1 MRRGHGT
8 RRSSSSRRVFSKQ
21 RYGGG
26 AAPVAEPVVTQT
38 AQTATSAPRMDV
50 GAGGKAKPPSLAI
63 GLLAGGGG
71 VGCLAGAWAT
81 GQQASN
87 PELTLAPTV
96 LSRARAA
103 QTTEPTIPKLPLC
116 QALP

>member
-1 MRRGHGT
+1 M
-8 RRSSSSRRVFSKQ
+8 RRSSSSRQVFSKQ

-50 GAGGKAKPPSLAI
+50 GAAGKAEAAVPCDRAPGGRWGSR
-63 GLLAGGGG
+63 LLGWG
-71 VGCLAGAWAT
+71 VGDWTAS
-81 GQQASN
+81 QQPRAD
-87 PELTLAPTV
+87 LAPTV

-116 QALP
+116 QALL